1 MKRVYLLFAVV
12 AVQLLWLVWN
22 YVDRTLEL
30 EHAPVLRIECQQ
42 RDPRD
47 LFRGEYVALNAGQSV
62 SLAQAGKSICW
73 DAGFCDSVNKNWD
86 WVDDKRVEWMAT
98 NPLQPRAPQMED
110 SLNLVKQGEP
120 RRVAAFWRVGEDGL
134 SRVVRFEK
142 PGAPS
147 DAAEEGET
155 RCLMWME
162 VLSNLAQNEAGECEA
177 YVWIELEFG
186 RRNRLR
192 YYVEENTGDMY
203 NIWVR
208 QMGRKWSDFPADRL
222 RYTVDL
228 AIRESDTAVPRMLY
242 LNGVPYDEAVKQI
255 REGTFAW
262 LPEPAPETSADTRQ
276 TQIIR
281 IKSSAD

>member
-30 EHAPVLRIECQQ
+30 EHAPVLRVECQQ

-73 DAGFCDSVNKNWD
+73 DAGFCDSVNKDWD
-86 WVDDKRVEWMAT
+86 WVDDKRVERMAT
-98 NPLQPRAPQMED
+98 NPLHPRAPQMEE
-110 SLNLVKQGEP
+110 SLNLVKYGEP

-162 VLSNLAQNEAGECEA
+162 VFSHLTQKESGELEA
-177 YVWIELEFG
+177 YVSIDLEFG

-203 NIWVR
+203 NIWVC
-208 QMGRKWSDFPADRL
+208 QMGRKWSDFPADRM

-228 AIRESDTAVPRMLY
+228 AIRESATAVPRMLY
-242 LNGVPYDEAVKQI
+242 LNGVPYAEAVKQI

-262 LPEPAPETSADTRQ
+262 LPEPVEGTGARGRSRG
-276 TQIIR
+276 IFR
-281 IKSSAD
+281 VK

>member
-12 AVQLLWLVWN
+12 AAQLLWLVWN

-30 EHAPVLRIECQQ
+30 EHAPVLRVECQQ

-73 DAGFCDSVNKNWD
+73 DAGFCDAVNKDWD
-86 WVDDKRVEWMAT
+86 WVDGRRVDLLAT
-98 NPLQPRAPQMED
+98 NPLQPRAPQMEE
-110 SLNLVKQGEP
+110 SLNLVKYGEP

-142 PGAPS
+142 PGASS

-162 VLSNLAQNEAGECEA
+162 VFSHLTQKESGELEA
-177 YVWIELEFG
+177 YVSIDLEFG

-203 NIWVR
+203 NIWVC
-208 QMGRKWSDFPADRL
+208 QMGRKWSDFPADRM

-228 AIRESDTAVPRMLY
+228 AIRESATAVPRMLY
-242 LNGVPYDEAVKQI
+242 LNGVPYAEAVKQI

-262 LPEPAPETSADTRQ
+262 LSEPVEGTG
-276 TQIIR
+276 IR
-281 IKSSAD
+281 GRNRGIFRVK

>member
-12 AVQLLWLVWN
+12 AVQLLWLGWN
-22 YVDRTLEL
+22 YVERTLEL

-73 DAGFCDSVNKNWD
+73 DAGFCDSVNKDWD
-86 WVDDKRVEWMAT
+86 WVDDKRVERMAT

-110 SLNLVKQGEP
+110 SLNLVKHGEP

-147 DAAEEGET
+147 DGAEEGET

-162 VLSNLAQNEAGECEA
+162 VFSHLSQNEAGEWEA
-177 YVWIELEFG
+177 YVSIELEFG

-208 QMGRKWSDFPADRL
+208 QMKREWDDFPADRL

-242 LNGVPYDEAVKQI
+242 LNGVPYAEAVKQI

-262 LPEPAPETSADTRQ
+262 LSEPVEVTGTRGRNRG
-276 TQIIR
+276 IFR
-281 IKSSAD
+281 IK

>member
-1 MKRVYLLFAVV
+1 
-12 AVQLLWLVWN
+12 
-22 YVDRTLEL
+22 
-30 EHAPVLRIECQQ
+30 
-42 RDPRD
+42 
-47 LFRGEYVALNAGQSV
+47 
-62 SLAQAGKSICW
+62 
-73 DAGFCDSVNKNWD
+73 
-86 WVDDKRVEWMAT
+86 
-98 NPLQPRAPQMED
+98 MEE
-110 SLNLVKQGEP
+110 SLNLVRHGEP

-162 VLSNLAQNEAGECEA
+162 VFSHHSQNEAGEWEA
-177 YVWIELEFG
+177 YVSIDLEFG

-208 QMGRKWSDFPADRL
+208 QMKREWDDFPADRL

-242 LNGVPYDEAVKQI
+242 LNGVPYAEAVKQI
-255 REGTFAW
+255 REGTFVW
-262 LPEPAPETSADTRQ
+262 LSEPVEVTGTRGRNRG
-276 TQIIR
+276 IFR
-281 IKSSAD
+281 IK

>member
-12 AVQLLWLVWN
+12 AVQLLWLGWN
-22 YVDRTLEL
+22 YVERTLEL

-47 LFRGEYVALNAGQSV
+47 LFRGEYVALNTGRSV
-62 SLAQAGKSICW
+62 SLEQAGKSICW
-73 DAGFCDSVNKNWD
+73 GAGFCDSVNKD
-86 WVDDKRVEWMAT
+86 WTWKDGKHVDLLAT
-98 NPLQPRAPQMED
+98 NPLQPRAPQVED
-110 SLNLVKQGEP
+110 SLTLVRHGLPQ
-120 RRVAAFWRVGEDGL
+120 RVAVFWREGEDGL

-147 DAAEEGET
+147 DVAEAGET

-162 VLSNLAQNEAGECEA
+162 VFSHLSQNEAGEWEA
-177 YVWIELEFG
+177 YVSIDLEFG

-203 NIWVR
+203 NIWVN
-208 QMGRKWSDFPADRL
+208 QLNKKWSDFPADRL

-228 AIRESDTAVPRMLY
+228 AIRESATAVPRMLY
-242 LNGVPYDEAVKQI
+242 LNGVPYPEAVKQI
-255 REGTFAW
+255 REGTFVW
-262 LPEPAPETSADTRQ
+262 LPEPVEGAGIRGRNRGVF
-276 TQIIR
+276 R
-281 IKSSAD
+281 IK

>member
-12 AVQLLWLVWN
+12 AVQLLWLGWN
-22 YVDRTLEL
+22 YVERTLEL

-73 DAGFCDSVNKNWD
+73 DAGFCDSVNKDWD
-86 WVDDKRVEWMAT
+86 WVDDKRVERMAT
-98 NPLQPRAPQMED
+98 NPLQPREPQMEE
-110 SLNLVKQGEP
+110 SLKLARHGEP

-134 SRVVRFEK
+134 FRVVRFEK

-162 VLSNLAQNEAGECEA
+162 VLGHHLSQNEAGEWEA
-177 YVWIELEFG
+177 YVSIDLEFG

-203 NIWVR
+203 NIWVC
-208 QMGRKWSDFPADRL
+208 QMGRKWSDFPADRM

-228 AIRESDTAVPRMLY
+228 AIRESATAVPRMLY
-242 LNGVPYDEAVKQI
+242 LNGVPYAEAVKQI
-255 REGTFAW
+255 REGTFVW
-262 LPEPAPETSADTRQ
+262 LSEPVEGTGAQGRSRGMF
-276 TQIIR
+276 R
-281 IKSSAD
+281 IK

>member
-73 DAGFCDSVNKNWD
+73 DAGFCDSVNKDWD
-86 WVDDKRVEWMAT
+86 WVDDKRVERMAT
-98 NPLQPRAPQMED
+98 NPLHPRAPQMED
-110 SLNLVKQGEP
+110 SLTLVRHGLPQ
-120 RRVAAFWRVGEDGL
+120 RVAVFWRVGEDGL

-142 PGAPS
+142 AGAPS
-147 DAAEEGET
+147 DAAEAGEI

-162 VLSNLAQNEAGECEA
+162 VISRLTQKESGESEA
-177 YVWIELEFG
+177 YVSIELEFG

-203 NIWVR
+203 NIWVN
-208 QMGRKWSDFPADRL
+208 QLNKKWSDFPADRL

-228 AIRESDTAVPRMLY
+228 AIRESATAVPRMLY
-242 LNGVPYDEAVKQI
+242 LNDVPYPEAVNQI
-255 REGTFAW
+255 REGTFVW
-262 LPEPAPETSADTRQ
+262 LSDPVEGAGVRGRNRG
-276 TQIIR
+276 IFR
-281 IKSSAD
+281 VK

>member
-12 AVQLLWLVWN
+12 AVQLLWLGWN
-22 YVDRTLEL
+22 YVERTLEL

-47 LFRGEYVALNAGQSV
+47 LFRGEYAALNAGQSV

-73 DAGFCDSVNKNWD
+73 DAGFCDAVNKDWD
-86 WVDDKRVEWMAT
+86 WKDGRRVDLLVT

-110 SLNLVKQGEP
+110 SLNLVKYGEP

-162 VLSNLAQNEAGECEA
+162 VLSHLSQNEAGEWDA
-177 YVWIELEFG
+177 YVSIDLEFG
-186 RRNRLR
+186 RRDRLH

-208 QMGRKWSDFPADRL
+208 QMKREWDDFPADRL

-242 LNGVPYDEAVKQI
+242 LNGVPYAEAVKQI
-255 REGTFAW
+255 REGTFVW
-262 LPEPAPETSADTRQ
+262 LSEPVEVTGARGRNRG
-276 TQIIR
+276 IFR
-281 IKSSAD
+281 IK

>member
-12 AVQLLWLVWN
+12 AAQLLWLVWN
-22 YVDRTLEL
+22 YVERTIEL
-30 EHAPVLRIECQQ
+30 EKAPVLRIVCQQ
-42 RDPRD
+42 HDPRD
-47 LFRGEYVALNAGQSV
+47 LIRGEYVALNAGQSV
-62 SLAQAGKSICW
+62 TLEQAGKSICW
-73 DAGFCDSVNKNWD
+73 DAGFCDSVNQD
-86 WVDDKRVEWMAT
+86 WIWKDGKHVDLLAT
-98 NPLQPRAPQMED
+98 NPLQPRAPQVED
-110 SLNLVKQGEP
+110 SLTLVRHGLPQ
-120 RRVAAFWRVGEDGL
+120 RVAVFWREGEDGL

-147 DAAEEGET
+147 DVAEAGEI

-162 VLSNLAQNEAGECEA
+162 VISHLSQNEAGEWEA
-177 YVWIELEFG
+177 YVSIDLEFG

-208 QMGRKWSDFPADRL
+208 QMKREWDDFPADRM

-242 LNGVPYDEAVKQI
+242 LNGVPYAEAVKQI

-262 LPEPAPETSADTRQ
+262 LPEPVEGTGARGRSRG
-276 TQIIR
+276 IFR
-281 IKSSAD
+281 IK